1 MTETEQA
8 KDFVR
13 RKADQIRRGVNLT
26 GEMGVTG
33 VAWTKIGWR
42 YDDTREDAELIM
54 RTFPHRDFVLTGS
67 RSAE

>member
-26 GEMGVTG
+26 GEIGVTG
-33 VAWTKIGWR
+33 VAWTNISWR

-54 RTFPHRDFVLTGS
+54 RTFPHRDFVLTGA
-67 RSAE
+67 RAAE